1 MLAIRPYRPEDFP
14 GIERVHDRARRFVLL
29 YAGLED
35 ALLPLRIAAERE
47 DLFAYPG
54 LFVAELGGE
63 IAGFA
68 ACTQEELAWLY
79 VDPAHA
85 RKGIGRALA
94 EHALQRFPGIRRV
107 EVLSGNAQLAGY
119 FPCILPIPAASM
131 STPRSAIALHSS
143 GSAHSP
149 IPITPSS
156 SPPIEPT
163 SASIERPRLC
173 ATLTS
178 SVVFLIFSS
187 IG

>member
-14 GIERVHDRARRFVLL
+14 GIERVHDSARRVELR

-35 ALLPLRIAAERE
+35 AFLPLRIAAERE

-85 RKGIGRALA
+85 RKGVGRALA

-107 EVLSGNAQLAGY
+107 EVLSGNA
-119 FPCILPIPAASM
+119 PAK
-131 STPRSAIALHSS
+131 ALYARL
-143 GSAHSP
+143 GFVTAA
-149 IPITPSS
+149 T
-156 SPPIEPT
+156 
-163 SASIERPRLC
+163 ERGRMPGNE
-173 ATLTS
+173 AF
-178 SVVFLIFSS
+178 SVQVDCMERC
-187 IG
+187 

>member
-14 GIERVHDRARRFVLL
+14 GIERVHDRARRVELR

-35 ALLPLRIAAERE
+35 AFLPLRIAAERE

-79 VDPAHA
+79 VDPAHF
-85 RKGIGRALA
+85 RKGFGRALA

-107 EVLSGNAQLAGY
+107 EVLSGNA
-119 FPCILPIPAASM
+119 PAQ
-131 STPRSAIALHSS
+131 ALYARL
-143 GSAHSP
+143 GFVTAA
-149 IPITPSS
+149 T
-156 SPPIEPT
+156 
-163 SASIERPRLC
+163 ERGRMPGNE
-173 ATLTS
+173 AF
-178 SVVFLIFSS
+178 SVQVDCMERR
-187 IG
+187 

>member
-14 GIERVHDRARRFVLL
+14 GIERVHDSARRVELR

-35 ALLPLRIAAERE
+35 AFLPLRIAAERE

-79 VDPAHA
+79 VDPAHF
-85 RKGIGRALA
+85 RKGVGRALA

-107 EVLSGNAQLAGY
+107 EVLSGNA
-119 FPCILPIPAASM
+119 PAK
-131 STPRSAIALHSS
+131 ALYARL
-143 GSAHSP
+143 GFVTAA
-149 IPITPSS
+149 T
-156 SPPIEPT
+156 
-163 SASIERPRLC
+163 ERGRMPGNE
-173 ATLTS
+173 AF
-178 SVVFLIFSS
+178 SVQVDCMERR
-187 IG
+187 

>member
-14 GIERVHDRARRFVLL
+14 GLERVHDRARRVELR

-35 ALLPLRIAAERE
+35 AFLPLRIAAERE

-79 VDPAHA
+79 VDPAHF
-85 RKGIGRALA
+85 RKGVGRALA

-107 EVLSGNAQLAGY
+107 EVLSGNA
-119 FPCILPIPAASM
+119 PAQ
-131 STPRSAIALHSS
+131 ALYARL
-143 GSAHSP
+143 GFVTAA
-149 IPITPSS
+149 T
-156 SPPIEPT
+156 
-163 SASIERPRLC
+163 ERGRMPGNE
-173 ATLTS
+173 AF
-178 SVVFLIFSS
+178 SVQVDCMERR
-187 IG
+187 

>member
-14 GIERVHDRARRFVLL
+14 GIERVHDRARRVELR

-35 ALLPLRIAAERE
+35 AFLPLRIAAERE

-79 VDPAHA
+79 VDPAHF
-85 RKGIGRALA
+85 RKGVGRALA

-107 EVLSGNAQLAGY
+107 EVLFGNA
-119 FPCILPIPAASM
+119 PAK
-131 STPRSAIALHSS
+131 ALYARL
-143 GSAHSP
+143 GFVTAA
-149 IPITPSS
+149 T
-156 SPPIEPT
+156 
-163 SASIERPRLC
+163 ERGRMPGNE
-173 ATLTS
+173 AF
-178 SVVFLIFSS
+178 SVQVDCMERR
-187 IG
+187 

>member
-14 GIERVHDRARRFVLL
+14 GIERVHDSARRIELR

-35 ALLPLRIAAERE
+35 AFLPLRIAAERE

-79 VDPAHA
+79 VDPAHF
-85 RKGIGRALA
+85 RKGVGRALA

-107 EVLSGNAQLAGY
+107 EVLSGNA
-119 FPCILPIPAASM
+119 PAQ
-131 STPRSAIALHSS
+131 ALYARL
-143 GSAHSP
+143 GFVTAA
-149 IPITPSS
+149 T
-156 SPPIEPT
+156 
-163 SASIERPRLC
+163 ERGRMPGNE
-173 ATLTS
+173 AF
-178 SVVFLIFSS
+178 SVQVDCMERR
-187 IG
+187 

>member
-14 GIERVHDRARRFVLL
+14 AIERVHDRARRVELR

-35 ALLPLRIAAERE
+35 AFLPLRIAAERE

-79 VDPAHA
+79 VDPAHF
-85 RKGIGRALA
+85 RKGVGRALA

-107 EVLSGNAQLAGY
+107 EVLSGNA
-119 FPCILPIPAASM
+119 PAQ
-131 STPRSAIALHSS
+131 ALYARL
-143 GSAHSP
+143 GFVTAA
-149 IPITPSS
+149 T
-156 SPPIEPT
+156 
-163 SASIERPRLC
+163 ERGRMPGNE
-173 ATLTS
+173 AF
-178 SVVFLIFSS
+178 SVQVDCMERR
-187 IG
+187 

>member
-14 GIERVHDRARRFVLL
+14 GIERVHDRARRVELR

-35 ALLPLRIAAERE
+35 AFLPLRIAAERE

-79 VDPAHA
+79 VDPAHF
-85 RKGIGRALA
+85 RKGVGRALA

-107 EVLSGNAQLAGY
+107 EVLSGNA
-119 FPCILPIPAASM
+119 PAK
-131 STPRSAIALHSS
+131 ALYARL
-143 GSAHSP
+143 GFVTAA
-149 IPITPSS
+149 T
-156 SPPIEPT
+156 
-163 SASIERPRLC
+163 ERGRMPGNE
-173 ATLTS
+173 AF
-178 SVVFLIFSS
+178 SVQVDCMERR
-187 IG
+187 

>member
-14 GIERVHDRARRFVLL
+14 GIERVHDRARRVELR

-35 ALLPLRIAAERE
+35 AFLPLRIAAERE

-79 VDPAHA
+79 VDPAHF
-85 RKGIGRALA
+85 RKGVGRALA

-107 EVLSGNAQLAGY
+107 EVLSGNA
-119 FPCILPIPAASM
+119 PAK
-131 STPRSAIALHSS
+131 ALYARL
-143 GSAHSP
+143 GFVTA
-149 IPITPSS
+149 T
-156 SPPIEPT
+156 T
-163 SASIERPRLC
+163 ERGRMPGNE
-173 ATLTS
+173 AF
-178 SVVFLIFSS
+178 SVQVDCMERR
-187 IG
+187 

>member
-14 GIERVHDRARRFVLL
+14 GIERVHDRARRVELR

-35 ALLPLRIAAERE
+35 AFLPLRIAAERE

-79 VDPAHA
+79 VDPANF
-85 RKGIGRALA
+85 RKGVGRALA

-107 EVLSGNAQLAGY
+107 EVLAGNA
-119 FPCILPIPAASM
+119 PAK
-131 STPRSAIALHSS
+131 ALYARL
-143 GSAHSP
+143 GFVTAA
-149 IPITPSS
+149 T
-156 SPPIEPT
+156 
-163 SASIERPRLC
+163 ERGRMPGNE
-173 ATLTS
+173 AF
-178 SVVFLIFSS
+178 SVQVDCMERR
-187 IG
+187 

>member
-14 GIERVHDRARRFVLL
+14 GIERVHDRARRIELR

-35 ALLPLRIAAERE
+35 AFLPLRIAAERE

-107 EVLSGNAQLAGY
+107 EVLSGNA
-119 FPCILPIPAASM
+119 PAQ
-131 STPRSAIALHSS
+131 ALYARL
-143 GSAHSP
+143 GFVTAA
-149 IPITPSS
+149 T
-156 SPPIEPT
+156 
-163 SASIERPRLC
+163 ERGRMPGNE
-173 ATLTS
+173 AF
-178 SVVFLIFSS
+178 SVQVDCMERR
-187 IG
+187 

>member
-14 GIERVHDRARRFVLL
+14 GIERVHDRARRVELR

-35 ALLPLRIAAERE
+35 AFLPLRIAAERE

-68 ACTQEELAWLY
+68 ACTQEELAWRY

-107 EVLSGNAQLAGY
+107 EVLSGNA
-119 FPCILPIPAASM
+119 PAQ
-131 STPRSAIALHSS
+131 ALYARL
-143 GSAHSP
+143 GFVTAA
-149 IPITPSS
+149 T
-156 SPPIEPT
+156 
-163 SASIERPRLC
+163 ERGRMPGNE
-173 ATLTS
+173 AF
-178 SVVFLIFSS
+178 SVQVDCMERR
-187 IG
+187 

>member
-14 GIERVHDRARRFVLL
+14 GIERVHDRARRVELR

-35 ALLPLRIAAERE
+35 AFLPLRIAAERE

-85 RKGIGRALA
+85 RKGVGRALA

-107 EVLSGNAQLAGY
+107 EVLSGNA
-119 FPCILPIPAASM
+119 PAQ
-131 STPRSAIALHSS
+131 ALYARL
-143 GSAHSP
+143 GFVTA
-149 IPITPSS
+149 
-156 SPPIEPT
+156 
-163 SASIERPRLC
+163 AAERGRMPGNE
-173 ATLTS
+173 AF
-178 SVVFLIFSS
+178 SVQVDCMERR
-187 IG
+187 

>member
-14 GIERVHDRARRFVLL
+14 GLERVHDRARRVELR

-35 ALLPLRIAAERE
+35 AFLPLRIAAERE

-85 RKGIGRALA
+85 RKGVGRALA

-107 EVLSGNAQLAGY
+107 EVLSGNA
-119 FPCILPIPAASM
+119 PAQ
-131 STPRSAIALHSS
+131 ALYARL
-143 GSAHSP
+143 GFVTAA
-149 IPITPSS
+149 T
-156 SPPIEPT
+156 
-163 SASIERPRLC
+163 ERGRMPGNE
-173 ATLTS
+173 AF
-178 SVVFLIFSS
+178 SVQVDCMERR
-187 IG
+187 

>member
-14 GIERVHDRARRFVLL
+14 GIERVHDRARRVELR

-35 ALLPLRIAAERE
+35 AFLPLRIAAERE

-68 ACTQEELAWLY
+68 ACTQQELALLY

-85 RKGIGRALA
+85 RKGVGRALA

-107 EVLSGNAQLAGY
+107 EVLSGNA
-119 FPCILPIPAASM
+119 PAK
-131 STPRSAIALHSS
+131 ALYARL
-143 GSAHSP
+143 GFVTAA
-149 IPITPSS
+149 T
-156 SPPIEPT
+156 
-163 SASIERPRLC
+163 ERGRMPGNE
-173 ATLTS
+173 AF
-178 SVVFLIFSS
+178 SVQVDCMERC
-187 IG
+187 

>member
-14 GIERVHDRARRFVLL
+14 GIERVHDRARRVELR

-35 ALLPLRIAAERE
+35 AFLPLRIAAERE

-79 VDPAHA
+79 VDPAHF
-85 RKGIGRALA
+85 RKGVGRALV

-107 EVLSGNAQLAGY
+107 EALAGNA
-119 FPCILPIPAASM
+119 PAK
-131 STPRSAIALHSS
+131 ALYARL
-143 GSAHSP
+143 GFVTAA
-149 IPITPSS
+149 T
-156 SPPIEPT
+156 
-163 SASIERPRLC
+163 ERGRMPGNE
-173 ATLTS
+173 AF
-178 SVVFLIFSS
+178 SVQVDCMERR
-187 IG
+187 